1 MSDNL
6 KSTQSILT
14 KLHHDLEVMTKHAN
28 PSSKGV
34 IEEMNRALEPIRRQN
49 LLIGNLLGRTGI
61 EARIQEIVRAN
72 QHWQNLIG
80 QTTGTSLL
88 ADSIATAHKSWT
100 DVLKPVEHDIR
111 QLTRFEASTKLALC
125 DTSLRLAATERLF
138 ATIALEAIMGQF
150 KIEMPVLS
158 AIESSIAHAAASYGG
173 LATSLQDALEITRLP
188 AFVLPGATRELFTGG
203 FALEALYPAEDR
215 NPEEMESESQLVAD
229 AEEETCG
236 CIGLLKQID
245 PMLARPYIG
254 AKAALSSGNSD
265 RARHILISLRELW
278 SHLLRRLAPDDQ
290 VIGWIPSVEKQNG
303 LLHEGRPTRRAR
315 VLYVCRNLNS
325 DPLKD
330 FLVNDTRAL
339 ITLVDLFNRVHE
351 LESDLTDEQ
360 LRAIILK
367 TDSWIMYI
375 LQISGCNEC

>member
-1 MSDNL
+1 MPDNL
-6 KSTQSILT
+6 RSTHSDIKRLHQEMDAIT
-14 KLHHDLEVMTKHAN
+14 KRAN
-28 PSSKGV
+28 PSYHGLLEQMKHA
-34 IEEMNRALEPIRRQN
+34 IEPIRRQDS
-49 LLIGNLLGRTGI
+49 LMENLLGRSGI
-61 EARIQEIVRAN
+61 ESQLQEMVRAN
-72 QHWQNLIG
+72 QHWQELIG
-80 QTTGTSLL
+80 KTTATDQL
-88 ADSIATAHKSWT
+88 AEGIATAHRSWT
-100 DVLKPVEHDIR
+100 DALKPIELDLV
-111 QLTRFEASTKLALC
+111 QLSRLQASTKLALC
-125 DTSLRLAATERLF
+125 DASLRLTATERLF
-138 ATIALEAIMGQF
+138 ATIDLEAIMGHF
-150 KIEMPVLS
+150 KIEMPVIS

-215 NPEEMESESQLVAD
+215 NLEEMESESQLVAD

-236 CIGLLKQID
+236 CIDLLKQID

-278 SHLLRRLAPDDQ
+278 THLLRRLAPDDQ

-330 FLVNDTRAL
+330 FLVNDTTAL
-339 ITLVDLFNRVHE
+339 IKLIDLFNRVHE
-351 LESDLTDEQ
+351 LESDLSDEQ

-375 LQISGCNEC
+375 LQISGEK